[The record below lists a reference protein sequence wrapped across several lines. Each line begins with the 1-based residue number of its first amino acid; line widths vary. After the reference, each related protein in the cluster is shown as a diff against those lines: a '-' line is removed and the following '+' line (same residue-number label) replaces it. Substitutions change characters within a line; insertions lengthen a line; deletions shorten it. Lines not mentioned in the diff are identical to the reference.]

1 MEVLEGKSSING
13 PFSMATLNN
22 QRVNLVETSLYLTQK
37 DVVRMEKHPFVSG
50 YYIRPTFVD

>member
-1 MEVLEGKSSING
+1 MGKSSING